1 VSDEFKTR
9 EQLLAEVNALR
20 RRMSEVEERR
30 KRAEEAL
37 RAIEH
42 RDQVLGDS
50 APFGIFTID
59 VQGRITGLNQ
69 KMMEIFQWPA
79 AEDVASVNLFEFQP
93 MLETGAV
100 GDFRR
105 CIQKR
110 EPIVTNYP
118 CITSQGECLSL
129 RFHLS
134 PVPDDAGTVS
144 GVLAFVE
151 DMTSLKLAEDAV
163 QENEERYRML
173 FQSTPVALI
182 ERDASQL
189 KAYLGRLRASGVT
202 DFSSYLGENPQEVG
216 HCMSMIK
223 TVDYNDAFLQLLE
236 AHDREELK
244 NGITPADPKEFH
256 RMARRIILLLAEG
269 NISQEREETVLTL
282 KGNKRNVLGKALIV
296 SGHED
301 TFARIVISL
310 VDISKRKQ
318 AEEALRASEQHFRE
332 QAMRDILTGLYNRRY
347 LYQSLSEL
355 IEPGKSAQS
364 PLSLIFMD
372 LDCFKDVVDTHG
384 HLNGS
389 RAIREVAATIR
400 NCIEEPAY
408 AVAFAGDEFVVV
420 LPGLNQARAEETAL
434 IIRSRMNSTVYL
446 LEQGLEVRLQA
457 SFGIATFPDHA
468 GNLTELL
475 ASADRALFA
484 VKERGKGRIGWAD
497 IPASRVVPS

>member
-1 VSDEFKTR
+1 VSNEVKTR

-20 RRMSEVEERR
+20 RRLNEAEERI
-30 KRAEEAL
+30 KRAEESL
-37 RAIEH
+37 RANEH
-42 RDQVLGDS
+42 RYQVLGDS

-59 VQGRITGLNQ
+59 VHGQITGSNQ
-69 KMMEIFQWPA
+69 NMVEIFQWPA
-79 AEDVASVNLFEFQP
+79 VENVTSVNLFEFQP
-93 MLETGAV
+93 MLEAGV
-100 GDFRR
+100 VEDFRR
-105 CIQKR
+105 CIQNR
-110 EPIVTNYP
+110 ESIVTNYP
-118 CITSQGECLSL
+118 CITSQGKCLSL

-134 PVPDDAGTVS
+134 PVPDDTGTVS
-144 GVLAFVE
+144 GVLVFIE
-151 DMTSLKLAEDAV
+151 DVTSLKLAQDAV
-163 QENEERYRML
+163 QESEERYRLL

-182 ERDASQL
+182 ERDASQV
-189 KAYLGRLRASGVT
+189 KTYLDRLRASGVT
-202 DFSSYLGENPQEVG
+202 DFSNYLEENPQEVG

-223 TVDYNDAFLQLLE
+223 TVDCNDAFVQLLE

-244 NGITPADPKEFH
+244 NGFTPVDPKEFY
-256 RMARRIILLLAEG
+256 RMARGIILLLAEG
-269 NISQEREETVLTL
+269 NLSQEREETLLTL
-282 KGNKRNVLGKALIV
+282 KGNKRNVLVKALIV

-301 TFARIVISL
+301 TFARIVISM

-347 LYQSLSEL
+347 LYHSLSEL
-355 IEPGKSAQS
+355 IEPGKSAPS

-372 LDCFKDVVDTHG
+372 LDCFKQVVDTHG

-400 NCIEEPAY
+400 DSIEKPAY

-420 LPGLNQARAEETAL
+420 LPGLNQTRAEEAAL
-434 IIRSRMNSTVYL
+434 SIRSRMDSTVYL

-484 VKERGKGRIGWAD
+484 VKEKGKGRIGWAD
-497 IPASRVVPS
+497 IPSSEVVPS